1 MEGDKRIDE
10 LMLPVLNAI
19 NRHVKDRE
27 AKTDIYNRAYEA
39 LLISMDVKDIEISN
53 LRSENAAL
61 RERVRW
67 IPVNEK
73 RPTRGDCAT
82 DPLGRPISYVLGCVN
97 GHLYGLIHL
106 DYFDINTTYTHWMPL
121 PQPPEESENE

>member
-1 MEGDKRIDE
+1 MDKRMTYGGNGSHWDGCAEAHWDCKIAQLEAE
-10 LMLPVLNAI
+10 L
-19 NRHVKDRE
+19 
-27 AKTDIYNRAYEA
+27 
-39 LLISMDVKDIEISN
+39 
-53 LRSENAAL
+53 AAL
-61 RERVRW
+61 REQVRW

-121 PQPPEESENE
+121 PKPPEGE